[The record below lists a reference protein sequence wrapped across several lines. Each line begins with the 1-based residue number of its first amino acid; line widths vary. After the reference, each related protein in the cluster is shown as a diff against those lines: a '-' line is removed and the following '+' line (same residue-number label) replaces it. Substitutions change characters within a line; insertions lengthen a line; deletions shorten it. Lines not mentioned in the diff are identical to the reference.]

1 MIQNISG
8 SYEKRENLKNEKSTK
23 NIEKIDV
30 NAILTNLFTWQNIAI
45 YIITFLVSMCNLGQS
60 SSMPLSP
67 FGLAMVAASVSTG
80 IPIAVVYI
88 SSLIGTIIK
97 FNGASI
103 ITYIITSI
111 VFLLLILI
119 KKPTPNEEKTEQLN
133 LGGYLFISVFTV
145 LIGKMII
152 TQFYM
157 YDLMV
162 TTVLSV
168 ATYVFYKIFVNS
180 IQVISKYGIKKAFS
194 IEEVVGASLLIAIA
208 TSALGNLTIFSFSI
222 RNIICIFIILL
233 LGYRNG
239 ILVGG
244 VSGITVGIVLGIIG
258 GGTTNLI
265 AAYAISG
272 MLAGLLNRFGKI
284 GVIFGF
290 ALGNIIIAY
299 VANGGSN
306 NMIMFQEILIAAIG
320 LLAVPKSFKINV
332 EDIIPHTLLLPEST
346 GRIEESADTILQ
358 LNSISKT
365 VDEMSK
371 NIKGQSSYDE
381 NLDKFQEQVHLNI
394 QNLQDNIL
402 YEYIYDDKNNIIKDI
417 FDQTLDNGILTD
429 NLLIAILAKH
439 NIYLMNS
446 NDDETKKLEQD
457 QIRQMLKALNSSFN
471 VCKKDLIWTKKID
484 ENNKQ
489 VSNEL
494 SYVKQAIDNITNNIQ
509 NKPNDDEFFEEKK
522 NIKNSLADEKILLKD
537 IQISKESS
545 GRYTVKVYVDKCN
558 ENSNFECPI
567 KKIQKIISNE
577 LHQSMETEDQKCG
590 ARLNK
595 SRCEFTYISADKYLL
610 QVSIAKAKKNNSLVS
625 GDITSNMKLKDG
637 KLMLAIS
644 DGMGSG
650 PDALRNS
657 KIAISMLERLFSSGF
672 NKETAINLINSAI
685 ITSNEK
691 EMYATLDIGIFD
703 LYDGKLQILKNGACP
718 TYIKNNNNEVSL
730 IESNSLPTGILNNI
744 KIDTFE
750 KKLEDGTIIVMCSDG
765 IIDSNKEY
773 ANHEIW
779 LKELLENIQT
789 DIPEKIADI
798 ILKES
803 IDNDIGKPTDDM
815 TVIVSKILKK

>member
-8 SYEKRENLKNEKSTK
+8 NYEKRENLKNEKSTK

-152 TQFYM
+152 TQFYI

-509 NKPNDDEFFEEKK
+509 NKPNDDEF
-522 NIKNSLADEKILLKD
+522 
-537 IQISKESS
+537 
-545 GRYTVKVYVDKCN
+545 
-558 ENSNFECPI
+558 
-567 KKIQKIISNE
+567 
-577 LHQSMETEDQKCG
+577 
-590 ARLNK
+590 
-595 SRCEFTYISADKYLL
+595 
-610 QVSIAKAKKNNSLVS
+610 
-625 GDITSNMKLKDG
+625 
-637 KLMLAIS
+637 
-644 DGMGSG
+644 
-650 PDALRNS
+650 
-657 KIAISMLERLFSSGF
+657 
-672 NKETAINLINSAI
+672 
-685 ITSNEK
+685 
-691 EMYATLDIGIFD
+691 
-703 LYDGKLQILKNGACP
+703 
-718 TYIKNNNNEVSL
+718 
-730 IESNSLPTGILNNI
+730 
-744 KIDTFE
+744 
-750 KKLEDGTIIVMCSDG
+750 
-765 IIDSNKEY
+765 
-773 ANHEIW
+773 
-779 LKELLENIQT
+779 
-789 DIPEKIADI
+789 
-798 ILKES
+798 
-803 IDNDIGKPTDDM
+803 
-815 TVIVSKILKK
+815 